1 MLDLL
6 VKGLIIGF
14 AIAAP
19 VGPIG
24 VLCIKHS
31 LHDGFK
37 SGLITGLGAA
47 SADGI
52 YGLIAGFGLT
62 AISSVL
68 VEYQFWIRLIGGLF
82 LLYLGLKLLLTP
94 YHESTELPN
103 SDKKLFSIY
112 TKTFLLTLTNPM
124 TILSFTAI
132 FAGLGLGSVH
142 TDYIQAILLVLGIII
157 GSGLWWIILS
167 SSVALILRHR
177 ISSNRLKIINKISGL
192 IVFIFGIFAILKM

>member
-1 MLDLL
+1 MLELFI
-6 VKGLIIGF
+6 KGLIIGF

-62 AISSVL
+62 AISSL
-68 VEYQFWIRLIGGLF
+68 LITHQFWIKLIGGLF
-82 LLYLGLKLLLTP
+82 LLYLGLKLLLKP
-94 YHESTELPN
+94 YQESAALPN
-103 SDKKLFSIY
+103 SDKKLLHIY
-112 TKTFLLTLTNPM
+112 GKTFFLTLTNPM

-132 FAGLGLGSVH
+132 FAGLGLGSTH
-142 TDYIQAILLVLGIII
+142 SNYTQAILLISGIIL
-157 GSGLWWIILS
+157 GSALWWVMLS
-167 SSVALILRHR
+167 SSVALILHHR
-177 ISSNRLKIINKISGL
+177 VNSKILKIINKISGL
-192 IVFIFGIFAILKM
+192 IILIFGIFALCKM

>member
-1 MLDLL
+1 MM
-6 VKGLIIGF
+6 GLIMGF

-24 VLCIKHS
+24 VLCIQHS
-31 LHDGFK
+31 LHAGFK

-62 AISSVL
+62 AISSL
-68 VEYQFWIRLIGGLF
+68 LITHQFWISLIGGLF
-82 LLYLGLKLLLTP
+82 LLYLGLKLLLKP
-94 YHESTELPN
+94 YNESTELPN
-103 SDKKLFSIY
+103 SDTKLLHIY
-112 TKTFLLTLTNPM
+112 LKTFVLTLTNPM

-132 FAGLGLGSVH
+132 FAGLGLGSTH
-142 TDYIQAILLVLGIII
+142 TDYTQAVLLILGIII

-167 SSVALILRHR
+167 SSVAWIFHDRV
-177 ISSNRLKIINKISGL
+177 SSNTLKNINKISGL
-192 IVFIFGIFAILKM
+192 IILIFGIFALLKM